1 MDNLNLALT
10 LLIAGF
16 VIVFTVLVLLIII
29 ITLYGK
35 LIQAAQKTSQKR
47 REKKKVVVVENT
59 EKPAEPKAPYIPK
72 VQEDDGEIPG
82 EIVAVIAA
90 AVDALYGEKPHR
102 IRSVKRSGNV
112 RSAWG
117 STGVM
122 QNTRPF

>member
-1 MDNLNLALT
+1 MENINLALT

-16 VIVFTVLVLLIII
+16 VIVFMVLVLLIII
-29 ITLYGK
+29 ITIYGK
-35 LIQAAQKTSQKR
+35 LIQTAQKRSNKR
-47 REKKKVVVVENT
+47 KEKKKVVAVEVT
-59 EKPAEPKAPYIPK
+59 EKQDRSNAPYIPA
-72 VQEDDGEIPG
+72 VQDDEDEIPG

-102 IRSVKRSGNV
+102 VRSVKRSGNR